1 MFSITCYNTQ
11 KINIG
16 NYTIWFNGSNSCVEN
31 LKFVN
36 TIHQTILNGYE
47 SLQHSIIEKLEYN
60 FAIIIEDIKN
70 ERIVVAR
77 DRFGIEPLYYI
88 KEGNTYHFSQNI
100 KDLVKLNATL
110 NHQKIYNYLNHY
122 NWNNTNIYDN
132 STFYAHI
139 KSVLPAHLTV
149 ITSDKVTITPYWI
162 PETVEFKLPE
172 VYDRFAEL
180 LIQSLTSNTAPYR
193 NITAQVSGGIDSSS
207 LALLYS
213 KIGKSTTMNI
223 DPDIDESRDGFYLNK
238 VIDLIKTE
246 HYTLPPEKDVYGCV
260 KDFSLHSGFP
270 DHVMLSSAFMAPISK
285 KAAEL
290 NSDAILCGHDGDTVI
305 GHGDE
310 YLTDLKHKGDWYT
323 FSTMLTQIALDTESS
338 HLYSNWNTIEA
349 SKRVKIIKENK
360 FGGEI
365 IKLLKSGEIKQ
376 IKKLLED
383 THREFGYTSLSF
395 ILFLAKKVL
404 KKIINPRINSNL
416 NLAYSPNNRTID
428 ESLDQLYSFNKY
440 TASNQFKNATSQRFI
455 EINEQLFTTG
465 QYYGHKYLFPF
476 MERRLLEFSMNVPDE
491 IKFGKGKTRALI
503 KNAFRDVLPPEL
515 LNRGGKTDFIEY
527 SLRSCLQLWKD
538 NHDKFIEN
546 TKMWDYVDKK
556 IFIKQMK
563 FVGNPNI
570 PIGHKT
576 NMIRNLN
583 RVMYS
588 GIWLD
593 TLKY

>member
-1 MFSITCYNTQ
+1 VFSITYYNTQ
-11 KINIG
+11 KVTVG
-16 NYTIWFNGSNSCVEN
+16 NYTIWFNGSSSCIEN

-47 SLQHSIIEKLEYN
+47 SLQLTLIQKLEYN
-60 FAIIIEDIKN
+60 FAIIIEDIKK
-70 ERIVVAR
+70 ETIVVAR

-100 KDLVKLNATL
+100 KDLVKLNCTIDHL
-110 NHQKIYNYLNHY
+110 KIYNYLNHY
-122 NWNNTNIYDN
+122 NSKNTNIYDT
-132 STFYAHI
+132 STFYAQI

-149 ITSDKVTITPYWI
+149 ITSDKVTITPYWT
-162 PETVEFKLPE
+162 PGTVDFKPRE
-172 VYDRFAEL
+172 IYDRFAEL
-180 LIQSLTSNTAPYR
+180 LMKSLTSNTAPYQ
-193 NITAQVSGGIDSSS
+193 NISAQVSGGIDSSS
-207 LALLYS
+207 LAILYS
-213 KIGKSTTMNI
+213 KMGKSTTMNI
-223 DPDIDESRDGFYLNK
+223 DPDIAGSRDGFYLKK
-238 VIDLIKTE
+238 VIDHIKTE
-246 HYTLPPEKDVYGCV
+246 HYTLPPEKDIYGCV
-260 KDFSLHSGFP
+260 STFSQHSGVP
-270 DHVMLSSAFMAPISK
+270 DHVILSSAFMVPISK

-310 YLTDLKHKGDWYT
+310 YLTDLKNKGDWYT

-338 HLYSNWNTIEA
+338 HLYTNWNTIEI
-349 SKRVKIIKENK
+349 SKRVEIIKENQ

-365 IKLLKSGEIKQ
+365 INLLKSGEIKQ
-376 IKKLLED
+376 IKKLLAD

-395 ILFLAKKVL
+395 IIFLAKKVF

-416 NLAYSPNNRTID
+416 NLAYSPNNLTID
-428 ESLDQLYSFNKY
+428 ESLDQLYSFNHY

-491 IKFGKGKTRALI
+491 IKFGKGKTRALL
-503 KNAFRDVLPPEL
+503 KNGFRDVIPPEL

-527 SLRSCLQLWKD
+527 SLRSCIQLWKY
-538 NHDKFIEN
+538 NHDKFLEN
-546 TKMWDYVDKK
+546 TKVWDYVDKK
-556 IFIKQMK
+556 NFIKQINL
-563 FVGNPNI
+563 VGNPNI
-570 PIGHKT
+570 NIGSKS
-576 NMIRNLN
+576 NIIRNLN
-583 RVMYS
+583 RVMYL

-593 TLKY
+593 TLK